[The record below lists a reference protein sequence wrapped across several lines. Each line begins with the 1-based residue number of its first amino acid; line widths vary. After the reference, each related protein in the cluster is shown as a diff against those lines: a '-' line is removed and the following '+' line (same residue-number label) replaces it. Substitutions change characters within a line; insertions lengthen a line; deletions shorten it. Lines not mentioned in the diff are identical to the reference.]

1 MNSTMHR
8 KLMKAWTRS
17 KNRRMK
23 LPALR
28 GGTLRIATIGEP
40 PSLDMMAAVLDV
52 GDVAAK
58 AQQGVDPKAWDIN
71 TWNS

>member
-1 MNSTMHR
+1 
-8 KLMKAWTRS
+8 
-17 KNRRMK
+17 MK